1 MEQTAFIYY
10 SDLIALPAGQRDL
23 NSDSAIIF

>member
-10 SDLIALPAGQRDL
+10 SDPVALLAVQQDL